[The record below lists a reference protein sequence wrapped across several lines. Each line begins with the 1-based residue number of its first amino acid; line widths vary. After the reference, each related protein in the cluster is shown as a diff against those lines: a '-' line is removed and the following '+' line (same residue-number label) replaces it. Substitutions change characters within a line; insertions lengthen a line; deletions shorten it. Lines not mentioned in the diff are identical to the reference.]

1 MDNVIL
7 NFSFDIIV
15 IILFFNFFELVYNII
30 NVGGND
36 MGVVWL
42 VSVVFFYIVDVGVW
56 IILN

>member
-56 IILN
+56 II